1 MELKPTLDTMRAPV
15 FPTTREE
22 PVAAVGGIHVQAL
35 RHGYGATPVLD
46 ELSLSLPAGSFSVIV
61 GPSGSGK
68 STLLQLIA
76 GLQHPAAGTILL
88 DGVDVTHTPPGQR
101 DLAMV
106 FQDYALYP
114 HMSAAR
120 NISFSLELDAKHH
133 RRGSPSRHEI
143 RRRVETVCTQLEL
156 NGLAHR
162 RPDQLSGGQRQR
174 VALARAIIRR
184 PAVLLLDEPLSSVDA
199 QLRQQTRIQLLRL
212 HRELGGTIVL
222 VTHDQTEAMSMAT
235 HLVLLDAG
243 AIVQAGAPRE
253 LYQHPVS
260 TFAARFL
267 GSPPMNIHQVGAHPS
282 GAGTTLSGP
291 GLTAALPF
299 PVPGPRLQLGW
310 RPRDATVLGT
320 GSSPASTPDG
330 GAHLEGSVDVVEY
343 TGDARV
349 LTCSSPAG
357 AWSILVDP
365 YQPPWQPGDTLRVH
379 IPTDR
384 LHLFDPHTGRRIT
397 PSGHRP

>member
-1 MELKPTLDTMRAPV
+1 MELKPTMDTLRVPA

-22 PVAAVGGIHVQAL
+22 PAVAVGGIHVQGM

-88 DGVDVTHTPPGQR
+88 DDVDVTHTPPGRR

-114 HMSAAR
+114 HMTAAR

-133 RRGSPSRHEI
+133 RRGSPSPHEI

-156 NGLAHR
+156 GGLAHR

-243 AIVQAGAPRE
+243 QVVQAGPAHE

-267 GSPPMNIHQVGAHPS
+267 GSPPMNIHQASAHPS
-282 GAGTTLSGP
+282 GAGTALSAP
-291 GLTAALPF
+291 GITAALSF
-299 PVPGPRLQLGW
+299 LTPGPRLQLGW

-320 GSSPASTPDG
+320 GSGVPGTQGG
-330 GAHLEGSVDVVEY
+330 GAQVEGSVDVVEY

-365 YQPPWQPGDTLRVH
+365 YHPPWRPGDTLRVH
-379 IPTDR
+379 IAADR

-397 PSGHRP
+397 ASAHRS